1 MVVLVDTGVFVSA
14 AATDE
19 PRHASCAELLRAHR
33 GELVVPATVIPETA
47 WLVESRLGPAAE
59 VRFLRLVTSGE
70 LEVVDLTLV
79 TYRRCIDLIERYA
92 DMGLGLVDASVIA
105 IAETLGVTTI
115 ATLNTRDFHV
125 VRPAHTD
132 AFTLLP

>member
-1 MVVLVDTGVFVSA
+1 MAVLVDTGVFVSA
-14 AATDE
+14 ADTDE
-19 PRHASCAELLRAHR
+19 PRHAACAQLLRAHR
-33 GELVVPATVIPETA
+33 GELVVAAPVVPETA
-47 WLVESRLGPAAE
+47 WLIESRLGPAAE

-70 LEVVDLTLV
+70 LHVVDLTLIA
-79 TYRRCIDLIERYA
+79 YQRCIDLIEAYA
-92 DMGLGLVDASVIA
+92 DMGLGLVDASLVA
-105 IAETLGVTTI
+105 TAETRGITTI